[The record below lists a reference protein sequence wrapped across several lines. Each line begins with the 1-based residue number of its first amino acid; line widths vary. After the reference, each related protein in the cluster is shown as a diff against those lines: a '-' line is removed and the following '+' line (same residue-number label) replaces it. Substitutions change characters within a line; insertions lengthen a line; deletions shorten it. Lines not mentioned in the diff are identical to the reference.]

1 MVYDNIDKIGSLLTK
16 HDLVNTVKGLKRLL
30 DIENR
35 EDVAIGVI
43 MKYGHKYPEVKDYAL
58 KNSSGYKKVYK
69 HFTVKAITI
78 MLDHMSKALE

>member
-1 MVYDNIDKIGSLLTK
+1 MKVICLVSEFLLQPRSRK
-16 HDLVNTVKGLKRLL
+16 
-30 DIENR
+30 
-35 EDVAIGVI
+35 
-43 MKYGHKYPEVKDYAL
+43 KYGYKYPEVKDYAL